1 VGEIDYRLQDSTG
14 KAVDDAEVDSRVQDS
29 PNDDVDIRQKCSFIN
44 ALQKF
49 RLVGTGGIVHIVDE
63 VLRCVIALTMDLL

>member
-14 KAVDDAEVDSRVQDS
+14 KAVDDAEVYSRVQDS
-29 PNDDVDIRQKCSFIN
+29 TDDDVDIRQKCSFIN